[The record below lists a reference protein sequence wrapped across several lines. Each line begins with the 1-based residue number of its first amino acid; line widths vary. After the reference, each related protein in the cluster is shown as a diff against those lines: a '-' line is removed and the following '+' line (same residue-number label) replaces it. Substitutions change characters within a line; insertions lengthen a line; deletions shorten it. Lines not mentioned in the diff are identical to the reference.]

1 MAIKLKKHFFTFL
14 NLSSFHSNHHV
25 PPLIQVHHFCH
36 LDDPP
41 EPTPLV
47 TPPQSS
53 DDEEVMNDNKN
64 VCHSCVCV
72 LKQCYSLWRCLLQ
85 DVCTYLSP
93 AASPPQTLGATGI
106 GSSSPREQP
115 LHPSFPSP
123 RKQPHHPSFS
133 APEGPATLSCHLPPY
148 MNTEHAQSWPSI
160 NVSSKQCRG
169 LHKVVN
175 RFFAFP
181 VGKLGHCSS
190 KKRIHMKKKEER
202 ETKYEPLFYIIQD
215 CKFIHYSILALELKE
230 AEKKL
235 IYCK

>member
-1 MAIKLKKHFFTFL
+1 ML
-14 NLSSFHSNHHV
+14 LSSASSH
-25 PPLIQVHHFCH
+25 IQVHHFCR

-53 DDEEVMNDNKN
+53 DDEEVMKMLFVALPMALKLGNLFLK
-64 VCHSCVCV
+64 CVCCV
-72 LKQCYSLWRCLLQ
+72 QLQ

-93 AASPPQTLGATGI
+93 AASPPRTLGAIGI
-106 GSSSPREQP
+106 ITSSPREQP

-160 NVSSKQCRG
+160 NVSEKQRG
-169 LHKVVN
+169 LYK
-175 RFFAFP
+175 A
-181 VGKLGHCSS
+181 
-190 KKRIHMKKKEER
+190 
-202 ETKYEPLFYIIQD
+202 TDPLLPL
-215 CKFIHYSILALELKE
+215 CGSGG
-230 AEKKL
+230 
-235 IYCK
+235 

>member
-1 MAIKLKKHFFTFL
+1 MYAYLIV
-14 NLSSFHSNHHV
+14 LSAT
-25 PPLIQVHHFCH
+25 PLLQVHHFCH
-36 LDDPP
+36 IDNQP

-53 DDEEVMNDNKN
+53 DDEEVIIITVCDCNGNLNIWIIDFEN
-64 VCHSCVCV
+64 VCCVH
-72 LKQCYSLWRCLLQ
+72 LQ

-93 AASPPQTLGATGI
+93 ATSPPQTLGVVGI

-160 NVSSKQCRG
+160 NVSRK
-169 LHKVVN
+169 
-175 RFFAFP
+175 
-181 VGKLGHCSS
+181 
-190 KKRIHMKKKEER
+190 
-202 ETKYEPLFYIIQD
+202 D
-215 CKFIHYSILALELKE
+215 
-230 AEKKL
+230 
-235 IYCK
+235 